1 MVSFF
6 TTGPGA
12 TTLPILIYRLSGAAL
27 RLTSTP
33 CPPCSSSRPS
43 SGRSASRCCSDDG
56 NHLEAR
62 HVQTTHGP
70 GCPVGFA
77 TAALGQKNQL
87 NLFIWSEYI
96 DPQIITD
103 FETEYDC
110 KVTIDLYEDNES
122 MLAKLQS
129 GGAALYDI
137 CVPSD
142 YIIRR
147 C

>member
-1 MVSFF
+1 MYKPLMVLVVLL
-6 TTGPGA
+6 G
-12 TTLPILIYRLSGAAL
+12 L
-27 RLTSTP
+27 
-33 CPPCSSSRPS
+33 
-43 SGRSASRCCSDDG
+43 
-56 NHLEAR
+56 
-62 HVQTTHGP
+62 
-70 GCPVGFA
+70 A

-142 YIIRR
+142 YIIPALLKLQLLAPLRELHER
-147 C
+147 VPYPNGVLGPDERAVGRLGRGIGDIEAPRVAGQDRVS